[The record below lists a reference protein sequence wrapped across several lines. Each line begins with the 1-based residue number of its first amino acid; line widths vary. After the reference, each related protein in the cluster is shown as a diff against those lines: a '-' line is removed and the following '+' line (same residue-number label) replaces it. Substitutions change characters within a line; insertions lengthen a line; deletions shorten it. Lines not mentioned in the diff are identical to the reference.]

1 MKKYLMLMRYD
12 HWIKQ
17 LFIIPG
23 ILIALVI
30 IPGSSASF
38 ELCIRVAFGLL
49 SVSLV
54 ASSNYVIN
62 EWLDAKTDR
71 FHPRKKDRVA
81 VTGTL
86 NPPIVYLLYFGT
98 FGFGVIIGSLVSVHF
113 LYVILLLWVMGILY
127 NVKPFRTKDIAYLD
141 IYTESINN
149 AIRFLAGWFIVTD
162 KYYPPVSIVLGYWFA
177 GAFLMSMKRFAERR
191 MIDSQKIATQYR
203 ESFKIYT
210 EQKLMILSF
219 FNAMLSVLFVGIF
232 LIKYRIE
239 LIIFMSFYIGLFCYY
254 FHMSCKDDS
263 VAQSPEKLYKDRG
276 MRLYI
281 LALLLVFIL
290 AMLIDIPLLEQLL
303 SNALIPIVR

>member
-1 MKKYLMLMRYD
+1 MKKYLKLMRFD

-30 IPGSSASF
+30 IPESAVSL
-38 ELCIRVAFGLL
+38 ELCKKTVFGLL

-71 FHPRKKDRVA
+71 YHPRKKDRVA

-86 NPPIVYLLYFGT
+86 NPPVVYLLYFGT
-98 FGFGVIIGSLVSVHF
+98 FGFGALIGKLVSTRF
-113 LYVILLLWVMGILY
+113 LCSVLLLWIMGILY

-141 IYTESINN
+141 VYTESINN
-149 AIRFLAGWFIVTD
+149 AIRFLAGWFIVTAR
-162 KYYPPVSIVLGYWFA
+162 YYPPVSIVLGYWFA
-177 GAFLMSMKRFAERR
+177 GAFLMSMKRFAEFR
-191 MIDSQKIATQYR
+191 MIDSSLTAAQYR
-203 ESFKIYT
+203 KSFKTYN
-210 EQKLMILSF
+210 EQKLMIFSF
-219 FNAMLSVLFVGIF
+219 FNAMFSVLFVGIF

-239 LIIFMSFYIGLFCYY
+239 LIISMPFYIGIFCYY

-263 VAQSPEKLYKDRG
+263 AAQSPEKLYKDRAIV
-276 MRLYI
+276 LYV
-281 LALLLVFIL
+281 LLLLFTFMI
-290 AMLIDIPLLEQLL
+290 AMLLDIPVLEQLL
-303 SNALIPIVR
+303 SNELIPIRR

>member
-113 LYVILLLWVMGILY
+113 LCVILLLWVMGILY